1 VACCVPAVRAYQIPG
16 APGRGSDLR
25 PRASG
30 VNLLLAGSSRAGIAA
45 AESACGA
52 AGRAAARGLRC
63 HGAARGRASAPV
75 SWLRKVLVSRRS
87 TTKTL
92 ALLPAGLPQF
102 GHPELVGRGCSYP
115 LRLSCGCCRGPRQHV
130 PAHTLGALYFS
141 RVATSRNWK
150 LPSVSL
156 RNRGHGLLCWVCVDV
171 Y

>member
-63 HGAARGRASAPV
+63 HGAARGRASASV
-75 SWLRKVLVSRRS
+75 SWLRKVLVSRNEHNKNLSSPPCRLTPVWAPRAGGERAQLS
-87 TTKTL
+87 IETL
-92 ALLPAGLPQF
+92 LWLL
-102 GHPELVGRGCSYP
+102 
-115 LRLSCGCCRGPRQHV
+115 
-130 PAHTLGALYFS
+130 
-141 RVATSRNWK
+141 
-150 LPSVSL
+150 
-156 RNRGHGLLCWVCVDV
+156 
-171 Y
+171 